1 MSINVIHDVDANKI
15 TMFVNGVQ
23 KLELEGNGPNTFY
36 FKCGV
41 YAQIDETNSMESR
54 WRDIIV
60 LKKNG

>member
-1 MSINVIHDVDANKI
+1 MNVMHDVDAKKI
-15 TMFVNGVQ
+15 TVFVDGVQ
-23 KLELEGNGPNTFY
+23 KLELECNGPNTFY

-60 LKKNG
+60 LKKDG